1 MSRSKWAQRLRDFQ
15 SNPQRGTPKTTETP
29 LLGVLG
35 GGVEGAPGKNEG
47 QKCDACRHMT
57 RDRACLE
64 PAAAGLADKG
74 LPIWCDL
81 MGGHGRTC
89 PAFSPITKDCP

>member
-1 MSRSKWAQRLRDFQ
+1 MSTGKWAQRLRDFQ
-15 SNPQRGTPKTTETP
+15 KHPRRGTDETAKTP
-29 LLGVLG
+29 LSSVSSVGG
-35 GGVEGAPGKNEG
+35 GGVPAKNEG
-47 QKCDACRHMT
+47 QTCDACRHMS

-64 PAAAGLADKG
+64 PAAAGLLDKG

-89 PAFSPITKDCP
+89 PAFRSSTGT